1 MKDRNT
7 YGKVQFLFK
16 FIFMNLK
23 SPLFLL
29 LHPLSYEHN
38 TPFSSF
44 SFYFYFLIFFAF
56 FSHLPL
62 QVLIFTSWGFHL
74 NLKVFT
80 FLHLLQF
87 FFLINIFPLL
97 IFLLTL
103 YCVCLISKAL
113 CIVLDRTIKNI
124 TIHDKTEL

>member
-44 SFYFYFLIFFAF
+44 SFYFYFLIF
-56 FSHLPL
+56 SHLPL

-87 FFLINIFPLL
+87 FFINIFPLL

-103 YCVCLISKAL
+103 YCVCLISKTL
-113 CIVLDRTIKNI
+113 CIVLDRTTKNT
-124 TIHDKTEL
+124 TIYDKTKL